1 MIKKVE
7 AKMKVII
14 SGGTGFV
21 GKQLTEYL
29 LSKGY
34 EVLVLTRNLP
44 THNPQSN
51 LRYFEWNP
59 QLKTF
64 DKKPFEMADAII
76 NLAGAGIA
84 DERWTTQRKEILMNS
99 RINANETIVKA
110 LQEVDNHIK
119 MVISTSAIGWYGL
132 EIPSDML
139 CMEDMPATVDF
150 LAQLCQ
156 KWEDSI
162 KPVKDLGKRL
172 CILRTGIV
180 LGANG
185 GAYPKMT
192 QPLNFGIKPLL
203 GNGKQMMSWIHIKD
217 HCAIYH
223 HLLENEVEGIF
234 NSVAPNPVTQNEFL
248 NQTQKYKKK
257 YSLPVKVSKFF
268 LRMMLGE
275 LSDMLISSAKV
286 SSQKIEQAG
295 YKFKYP
301 NIKDVVEDLEKSN

>member
-139 CMEDMPATVDF
+139 CMEDMPAAADF

-156 KWEDSI
+156 KWENSI
-162 KPVKDLGKRL
+162 KPVKGLGKKL

-180 LGANG
+180 LGTDG

-192 QPLNFGIKPLL
+192 QPLNYGVKTLL
-203 GNGKQMMSWIHIKD
+203 GSGKQVMSWIHIKD
-217 HCAIYH
+217 HCAIYY
-223 HLLENEVEGIF
+223 HLLENDLEGVF

-248 NQTQKYKKK
+248 NQVQKSKKK
-257 YSLPVKVSKFF
+257 YSLPVKVPKFL
-268 LRMMLGE
+268 LRMILGE
-275 LSDMLISSAKV
+275 LSDMLTSSAKV

-301 NIKDVVEDLEKSN
+301 NIEDAVEDLEK

>member
-1 MIKKVE
+1 
-7 AKMKVII
+7 MKVII

-21 GKQLTEYL
+21 GKHLTEYL
-29 LSKGY
+29 ISKGY
-34 EVLVLTRNLP
+34 EIFILTRRLPPYNL
-44 THNPQSN
+44 QGN
-51 LRYFEWNP
+51 LCYFEWNP

-64 DKKPFEMADAII
+64 DKTPFEMADAVI
-76 NLAGAGIA
+76 NLAGTGIA
-84 DERWTTQRKEILMNS
+84 DERWTTQRKETLINS

-119 MVISTSAIGWYGL
+119 TVISTSAIGWYGL
-132 EIPSDML
+132 EISNDTL
-139 CMEDMPATVDF
+139 CREDMPAAADF

-156 KWEDSI
+156 KWENSI
-162 KPVKDLGKRL
+162 KPVSDLGKRL

-203 GNGKQMMSWIHIKD
+203 GNGKQMMSWVHIKD

-223 HLLENEVEGIF
+223 HLLESEVEGVF

-248 NQTQKYKKK
+248 NQTQKSKKK
-257 YSLPVKVSKFF
+257 YSLPVKVPKFF

-275 LSDMLISSAKV
+275 LSDMLTSTAKV

-295 YKFKYP
+295 YKFRYP
-301 NIKDVVEDLEKSN
+301 NIKDAVEDLEKSN

>member
-1 MIKKVE
+1 
-7 AKMKVII
+7 MKVII

-21 GKQLTEYL
+21 GKHLIEYL

-34 EVLVLTRNLP
+34 EIFVLTRRLP
-44 THNPQSN
+44 PHNPQSN

-84 DERWTTQRKEILMNS
+84 DERWTTQRKETLVNS

-139 CMEDMPATVDF
+139 CMEDMPAAADF

-156 KWEDSI
+156 KWENSI
-162 KPVKDLGKRL
+162 KPVKGLGKKL

-180 LGANG
+180 LGTDG

-192 QPLNFGIKPLL
+192 QPLNYGVKTLL
-203 GNGKQMMSWIHIKD
+203 GSGKQVMSWIHIKD
-217 HCAIYH
+217 HCAIYY
-223 HLLENEVEGIF
+223 HLLENDLEGVF

-248 NQTQKYKKK
+248 NQVQKSKKK
-257 YSLPVKVSKFF
+257 YSLPVKVPKFL
-268 LRMMLGE
+268 LRMILGE
-275 LSDMLISSAKV
+275 LSDMLTSSAKV

-301 NIKDVVEDLEKSN
+301 NIEDAVEDLEK

>member
-1 MIKKVE
+1 
-7 AKMKVII
+7 MKVII

-21 GKQLTEYL
+21 GKHLTEYL

-34 EVLVLTRNLP
+34 EIFVLTRRLP
-44 THNPQSN
+44 PHNPQDN
-51 LRYFEWNP
+51 LRYFEWKP

-64 DKKPFEMADAII
+64 DKTPFEMADAII

-84 DERWTTQRKEILMNS
+84 DKRWTTQRKKQLINS
-99 RINANETIVKA
+99 RISANETIIKA
-110 LQEVDNHIK
+110 LKEVDNRIK
-119 MVISTSAIGWYGL
+119 TVISTSAIGWYGL

-139 CMEDMPATVDF
+139 CTEDMPVAADF

-156 KWEDSI
+156 KWEYSI
-162 KPVKDLGKRL
+162 KPVKGLGKKL

-180 LGANG
+180 LGTDG

-192 QPLNFGIKPLL
+192 QPLNYGVKTLL
-203 GNGKQMMSWIHIKD
+203 GSGKQVMSWIHIKD

-223 HLLENEVEGIF
+223 HLLENEVKGVF

-248 NQTQKYKKK
+248 NQVQKSKKK
-257 YSLPVKVSKFF
+257 YSLPVKVPKFL
-268 LRMMLGE
+268 LRMILGE
-275 LSDMLISSAKV
+275 LSDMLTSSAKV

-301 NIKDVVEDLEKSN
+301 NIEDAVEDLEKSN

>member
-1 MIKKVE
+1 
-7 AKMKVII
+7 MKVII

-21 GKQLTEYL
+21 GKHLTEYL
-29 LSKGY
+29 ISKGY
-34 EVLVLTRNLP
+34 EIFILTRRLP
-44 THNPQSN
+44 PHNPQDS

-64 DKKPFEMADAII
+64 DKTPFEMADAII

-84 DERWTTQRKEILMNS
+84 DERWTIQRKEILVNS
-99 RINANETIVKA
+99 RINANETIIKA
-110 LQEVDNHIK
+110 LWEVDNRITT
-119 MVISTSAIGWYGL
+119 VISTSAIGWYGL

-139 CMEDMPATVDF
+139 CMEDMSVAADF

-180 LGANG
+180 LGADG

-203 GNGKQMMSWIHIKD
+203 GNGKQMMSWVHIKD

-223 HLLENEVEGIF
+223 HLLENEVEGVF

-248 NQTQKYKKK
+248 NQVQKSKKK
-257 YSLPVKVSKFF
+257 YSLSVKVPKFL

-275 LSDMLISSAKV
+275 LSDMLTSSAKV

-295 YKFKYP
+295 YKFRYP
-301 NIKDVVEDLEKSN
+301 NIKDAVEDLEKSN

>member
-1 MIKKVE
+1 
-7 AKMKVII
+7 MKVII

-21 GKQLTEYL
+21 GKHLTEYL
-29 LSKGY
+29 ISKGY
-34 EVLVLTRNLP
+34 EIFILTRRLPPYNL
-44 THNPQSN
+44 QDN

-84 DERWTTQRKEILMNS
+84 DERWTTQRKGILINS
-99 RINANETIVKA
+99 RINANETIIKA
-110 LQEVDNHIK
+110 LREVDNRITT
-119 MVISTSAIGWYGL
+119 VISTSAIGWYGL
-132 EIPSDML
+132 EIPSDMF
-139 CMEDMPATVDF
+139 CREDMPAAADF

-156 KWEDSI
+156 KWENSI
-162 KPVKDLGKRL
+162 KPVSDLGKRL
-172 CILRTGIV
+172 CILRTGVV
-180 LGANG
+180 LGTNG

-203 GNGKQMMSWIHIKD
+203 GNGKQMMSWVHIKD

-223 HLLENEVEGIF
+223 HLLENEVEGVF

-248 NQTQKYKKK
+248 NQVQKSKKK
-257 YSLPVKVSKFF
+257 YSLPLKVPKFL

-275 LSDMLISSAKV
+275 LSDMLTSSAKV
-286 SSQKIEQAG
+286 SSRKIEQAG
-295 YKFKYP
+295 YKFRYT
-301 NIKDVVEDLEKSN
+301 NIKDAVEDLEK

>member
-1 MIKKVE
+1 
-7 AKMKVII
+7 MKVII

-139 CMEDMPATVDF
+139 CMEDMPAAADF

-156 KWEDSI
+156 KWENSI
-162 KPVKDLGKRL
+162 KPVKGLGKKL

-180 LGANG
+180 LGTDG

-192 QPLNFGIKPLL
+192 QPLNYGVKTLL
-203 GNGKQMMSWIHIKD
+203 GSGKQVMSWIHIKD
-217 HCAIYH
+217 HCAIYY
-223 HLLENEVEGIF
+223 HLLENDLEGVF

-248 NQTQKYKKK
+248 NQVQKSKKK
-257 YSLPVKVSKFF
+257 YSLPVKVPKFL
-268 LRMMLGE
+268 LRMILGE
-275 LSDMLISSAKV
+275 LSDMLTSSAKV

-301 NIKDVVEDLEKSN
+301 NIEDAVEDLEK